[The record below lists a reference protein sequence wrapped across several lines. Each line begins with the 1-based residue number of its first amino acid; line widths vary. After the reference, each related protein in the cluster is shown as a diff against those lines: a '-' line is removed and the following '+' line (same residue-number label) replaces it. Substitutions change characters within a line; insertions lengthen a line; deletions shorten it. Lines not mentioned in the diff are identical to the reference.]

1 MRFAIPASCL
11 PARLAAASVAG
22 LLLLACTPMNQSTST
37 ANAADGGLQPL
48 DIPDQGVAKQAPSRF
63 VWNVLIMSSSERA
76 RDCEADASAW
86 RTADS

>member
-48 DIPDQGVAKQAPSRF
+48 DIPDQGVAKHNPNPQQLS
-63 VWNVLIMSSSERA
+63 LIHI
-76 RDCEADASAW
+76 
-86 RTADS
+86 